1 MSEPLF
7 DPEMGKAQWVRV
19 ADVLIV
25 GPLMMWGGARIAN
38 TDQPLPFFGGLALA
52 SLGFLTVAYNASNW
66 AQTDAYMRRV
76 ERTERERTVSGLTA

>member
-19 ADVLIV
+19 ADVLFI
-25 GPLMMWGGARIAN
+25 GPLMVWGGARA
-38 TDQPLPFFGGLALA
+38 GGLPGLVLA
-52 SLGFLTVAYNASNW
+52 GLGAATIAYNASNW
-66 AQTDAYMRRV
+66 IQTRDYMRRV